1 MNERPLTAED
11 IEAMARAGGLTVSEL
26 CALADVSRTS
36 FYRWKRGE
44 GGVLHNAY
52 LRLVAVVTGE
62 AAE

>member
-1 MNERPLTAED
+1 MNERSLTAED

-44 GGVLHNAY
+44 GGCCTTPTCAWS
-52 LRLVAVVTGE
+52 GS
-62 AAE
+62 

>member
-36 FYRWKRGE
+36 FLSLAQGRGW
-44 GGVLHNAY
+44 G
-52 LRLVAVVTGE
+52 
-62 AAE
+62 AA